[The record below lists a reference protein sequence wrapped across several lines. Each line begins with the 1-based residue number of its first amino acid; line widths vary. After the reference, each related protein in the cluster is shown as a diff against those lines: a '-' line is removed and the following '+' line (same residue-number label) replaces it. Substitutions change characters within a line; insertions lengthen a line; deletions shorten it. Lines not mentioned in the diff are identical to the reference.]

1 MTEEFEELRMT
12 DPKEPSIYDVGG
24 EEVGNDKRFI
34 YLAEK
39 VVKSWSIL
47 LAWYWKQKKSS
58 KPSNSSVVAI
68 VICLRKKP
76 DTHF

>member
-1 MTEEFEELRMT
+1 VTEVFEELRMT

-47 LAWYWKQKKSS
+47 LAWY
-58 KPSNSSVVAI
+58 
-68 VICLRKKP
+68 
-76 DTHF
+76 